1 VPPPGAPDIIAPA
14 GPGGVPAAAPQPGAL
29 QPGQFVGYAYQPE
42 RKKRTGL
49 VLAII
54 GAVLVLVVGV
64 SAVGYWVSHRSS
76 DAFPVGSCV
85 ARQGDDAVPAACG
98 PGKFKVVKEVT
109 DRSRCPDPNGPAVDL
124 QGGAKADVRCLEAVK

>member
-1 VPPPGAPDIIAPA
+1 
-14 GPGGVPAAAPQPGAL
+14 
-29 QPGQFVGYAYQPE
+29 
-42 RKKRTGL
+42 

-64 SAVGYWVSHRSS
+64 SAVGYWVSHRSR

-124 QGGAKADVRCLEAVK
+124 QGGAKADVRCLEAVR